1 MANKHKAHGDYCGL
15 LKVFH
20 DHEPV
25 SACRTQPTWDQ
36 DTIWKLPPPSSTSTW
51 QKDTKGMAML
61 GWSMPIPHVR
71 RYGSL
76 FRPCLH
82 GCDFK
87 AINTIKNH
95 SPYLCKMICKMVIS
109 RVYVTVKRCQT
120 HWKASNTK
128 PPAVLK
134 GHAKNSRWRTA
145 CLAMEEMHTTYG
157 SLRSCFLRRLKVLV
171 WDGDEIQIDSVSE
184 KMCPLK
190 TPMKFKHCPAK
201 SPIIQEGRTCSRRGH
216 HQWGLRWF
224 ALSDSFTQVGHLV
237 PVNDWYHTC
246 KFTGHVVFM
255 GSSKFSS
262 RYFWKQFQL
271 ESGPRPSFEQTLQ
284 LSDPITSIIRQD
296 SVSQAL
302 ESAMHILARP
312 CQAFWHPEAP
322 EGALWCGPQLSW
334 HGLHCRAGGS
344 GLQRFFTDKFTNN

>member
-87 AINTIKNH
+87 AIKTIKNH
-95 SPYLCKMICKMVIS
+95 STYLCKMICKMVIS

-128 PPAVLK
+128 PPAVLQDMQK
-134 GHAKNSRWRTA
+134 TH
-145 CLAMEEMHTTYG
+145 
-157 SLRSCFLRRLKVLV
+157 
-171 WDGDEIQIDSVSE
+171 DG
-184 KMCPLK
+184 
-190 TPMKFKHCPAK
+190 
-201 SPIIQEGRTCSRRGH
+201 
-216 HQWGLRWF
+216 
-224 ALSDSFTQVGHLV
+224 
-237 PVNDWYHTC
+237 
-246 KFTGHVVFM
+246 
-255 GSSKFSS
+255 
-262 RYFWKQFQL
+262 
-271 ESGPRPSFEQTLQ
+271 EQ
-284 LSDPITSIIRQD
+284 P
-296 SVSQAL
+296 VSQWKRCIP
-302 ESAMHILARP
+302 HTVP
-312 CQAFWHPEAP
+312 FEAASSVDLRCLFGM
-322 EGALWCGPQLSW
+322 EM
-334 HGLHCRAGGS
+334 
-344 GLQRFFTDKFTNN
+344 RFK